1 MDAFQISWKHKKVPF
16 FFFTSRLYLE
26 RGLKRLDT
34 FGISYIGMA
43 NPIGESTITTI
54 PKAETL
60 LLSRMLDLLLDRN
73 KERHSLIETPC
84 LSALDEPTP
93 DSSPVII

>member
-1 MDAFQISWKHKKVPF
+1 
-16 FFFTSRLYLE
+16 
-26 RGLKRLDT
+26 
-34 FGISYIGMA
+34 MA
-43 NPIGESTITTI
+43 NPIGESTITAI
-54 PKAETL
+54 HKAETL

-73 KERHSLIETPC
+73 KERYSLIETPC

>member
-1 MDAFQISWKHKKVPF
+1 MHFKYHGNIKKSL

-43 NPIGESTITTI
+43 NPIGESTITAI

-60 LLSRMLDLLLDRN
+60 LLSRILDLLLDRN
-73 KERHSLIETPC
+73 KERHSLIETP
-84 LSALDEPTP
+84 LSVPWMNLPRIVP
-93 DSSPVII
+93 Q